1 MTTIVKRYQKI
12 IFQVRILYEN
22 VNLLKI
28 DFSMRFFNNQEITKI
43 FLVTFLQHV
52 QSQLIFFFLLM
63 KNYRINKSIF
73 QNTECTLKILSIKNM
88 TTKN

>member
-63 KNYRINKSIF
+63 KNYRIN
-73 QNTECTLKILSIKNM
+73 
-88 TTKN
+88 

>member
-52 QSQLIFFFLLM
+52 QSQLIFFF
-63 KNYRINKSIF
+63 Y
-73 QNTECTLKILSIKNM
+73 
-88 TTKN
+88 